1 MLQYAYRVLCSIKNI
16 EEDFLMVEE
25 IKKEE
30 AVQEEGGLKA
40 LWAKMQET
48 VSPVIGWA
56 VFGGVLVLAVLLGL
70 LICL

>member
-1 MLQYAYRVLCSIKNI
+1 
-16 EEDFLMVEE
+16 MVEE

>member
-1 MLQYAYRVLCSIKNI
+1 MFYKKCRGGL
-16 EEDFLMVEE
+16 VEE